1 MPVTCCCSFPRQS
14 QHPREARPSSA
25 GRPKDT
31 QARLPGPCSFLGCSV
46 VTPAFSVSLLLT
58 VSLLRARIGLV
69 RWLSQVLALGQALRP
84 CPVSVCTVSPPS
96 CPPYSSRCHVTPNPS
111 HRASSRSK
119 SPGSSDP
126 QVLHLQNGNK
136 LFLFCL
142 PSRALV
148 GVRAR
153 LLQVRGPLKSKQP
166 SQSLSFYIFT
176 QERVFFF
183 CI

>member
-1 MPVTCCCSFPRQS
+1 M
-14 QHPREARPSSA
+14 
-25 GRPKDT
+25 
-31 QARLPGPCSFLGCSV
+31 
-46 VTPAFSVSLLLT
+46 
-58 VSLLRARIGLV
+58 SLLRPRIGLV
-69 RWLSQVLALGQALRP
+69 HWLSQALALGQALRL
-84 CPVSVCTVSPPS
+84 CPVRVCTVLPPS

-111 HRASSRSK
+111 HRVSSWSK
-119 SPGSSDP
+119 SHGSSDP

-153 LLQVRGPLKSKQP
+153 LLQVGGPLKSKQP

-176 QERVFFF
+176 QERGFFLHIIFKYQNPLLTICLLNALF
-183 CI
+183 CQIL